1 MLDGP
6 EGGNRFSKLA
16 AEVGAWP
23 CCNAERLLVF
33 ELRRSDPDRRNDSF
47 GGLALIARRAIVLRE
62 RSGYP
67 VGDLA
72 HGESVLYKQSL
83 VS

>member
-1 MLDGP
+1 MGLKEETGFLNLP
-6 EGGNRFSKLA
+6 LGRA
-16 AEVGAWP
+16 AMPRDYWSV
-23 CCNAERLLVF
+23 
-33 ELRRSDPDRRNDSF
+33 ELRRSDRDRRNDSF
-47 GGLALIARRAIVLRE
+47 GRLAPIAGRAIVLRE